1 MANIGQLPQYF
12 VAGSHEAIISQEQF
26 DAVQKQMAER
36 QKKYAG
42 SCTTNRYPFTQK
54 IRCACCGKYYRRK
67 TTVTGVVWICSTY
80 NTKGKKYCPT
90 AKQIPENTLISA
102 CCDVLEI
109 SEFDAERFAEQ
120 IEQIQIPAPNEL
132 QFCFSDGT
140 EQTVSWKD
148 RSRSESWTAE
158 MREKARQKKW
168 RQS

>member
-1 MANIGQLPQYF
+1 MLYQGTANYSSSALSAKSRFLP
-12 VAGSHEAIISQEQF
+12 
-26 DAVQKQMAER
+26 
-36 QKKYAG
+36 
-42 SCTTNRYPFTQK
+42 
-54 IRCACCGKYYRRK
+54 
-67 TTVTGVVWICSTY
+67 
-80 NTKGKKYCPT
+80 
-90 AKQIPENTLISA
+90 IP
-102 CCDVLEI
+102 V
-109 SEFDAERFAEQ
+109 R

>member
-1 MANIGQLPQYF
+1 MAVSGNAA
-12 VAGSHEAIISQEQF
+12 VAAQ
-26 DAVQKQMAER
+26 
-36 QKKYAG
+36 
-42 SCTTNRYPFTQK
+42 
-54 IRCACCGKYYRRK
+54 
-67 TTVTGVVWICSTY
+67 
-80 NTKGKKYCPT
+80 TKGKKYCPT

-109 SEFDAERFAEQ
+109 PKFDAEQFAEQ